1 MQYEVEIGGRIRH
14 VRVNR
19 EDGRFLVEV
28 DGRRWQ
34 VDAAR
39 LDPHRLSLL
48 VAAAGPETKN
58 TAGTPPE
65 GAAASVEVAVTP
77 NGAPGQLAVQVGT
90 ATVYAAVNGRR
101 WRRRDDHAGHTSG
114 PQRVVAPMPGKV
126 VRVLVS
132 AGQTI
137 AARQPLVVV
146 EAMKMEN
153 ELRAAAAGI
162 VSQIA
167 VTEGQSVEAGG
178 LLVVIASD
186 AAQD

>member
-1 MQYEVEIGGRIRH
+1 VQYEVEIGGRIRH

-19 EDGRFLVEV
+19 ENGLFVVDV
-28 DGRRWQ
+28 DGRCWQ
-34 VDAAR
+34 VDAVR
-39 LDPHRLSLL
+39 LDAQRLSLL
-48 VAAAGPETKN
+48 IAAARPDKQTETPSPGP
-58 TAGTPPE
+58 AP
-65 GAAASVEVAVTP
+65 ASVEVALTP

-90 ATVYAAVNGRR
+90 ATIYAAVNGRR
-101 WRRRDDHAGHTSG
+101 WRRRDDHTGHTSG

-153 ELRAAAAGI
+153 ELRAAASGV

-167 VTEGQSVEAGG
+167 VTEGQSVDAGA

-186 AAQD
+186 ASQA